1 LGVYQLAI
9 LFLPKIIKM
18 SKETTFNDIIKAV
31 ETFHDSFGIDN
42 NYEPTAKI
50 SQKDYELRHRLMEE
64 ENEEYLEAVKNN
76 DLVEVADALGDQLY
90 ILCGTILKHGL
101 QDKIVE
107 VFEEIQRSNMSKL
120 DKNGQPI
127 YREDGKILKSDQY
140 FKPNIKKILVD

>member
-18 SKETTFNDIIKAV
+18 SKETSFMDIIKAV
-31 ETFHDSFGIDN
+31 ETFHDSFGIEN

-50 SQKDYELRHRLMEE
+50 SQKDYKLRHRLMEE

-76 DLVEVADALGDQLY
+76 DLIEVADALGDQLY

-101 QDKIVE
+101 QHKIVE

-120 DKNGQPI
+120 DKDGQPI

-140 FKPNIKKILVD
+140 FKPNIKKILID